1 MLTYAD
7 VGATAAADN
16 GADCGSADRY
26 LVFSLYWYKSTDTD
40 AAAAGSGGDAWD
52 DTHVAGGVTSAQPYL
67 HTSICTLVPQLCCT
81 CSTTE
86 SVFVLLYLKSTSAPT
101 YTSTNTD
108 SAVLP
113 ASSRRALA
121 SQRSAYTRGPPS
133 ACACFDE
140 RRHNWPRPRGPR
152 QDSLA

>member
-26 LVFSLYWYKSTDTD
+26 SVCSLYWYKSTDTD

-52 DTHVAGGVTSAQPYL
+52 DTHVAGGVTSTNVPSHQYL
-67 HTSICTLVPQLCCT
+67 YACTG
-81 CSTTE
+81 STTE
-86 SVFVLLYLKSTSAPT
+86 SVFVLVYLLKVPPHRRTQVQILT
-101 YTSTNTD
+101 Q
-108 SAVLP
+108 LCCR

-121 SQRSAYTRGPPS
+121 SQRSAYTRAPPS

-140 RRHNWPRPRGPR
+140 RPHNWPCPRGPR